1 MQETRRPADTADAA
15 LLAAADHIERH
26 GILYGLACADY
37 SGDAEAEGLPVPC
50 SVTGAVRLVC
60 GAPPWGE
67 PEAPPV
73 HVAVALARIAAAT
86 WPERARLGG
95 AGPEDIAAGHYAD
108 TAGLTAWSDEYADS
122 VPMFDERDSVT
133 GFAVREGGNVAK
145 VAAVLRSLARVS
157 LEVVLPTGDVLV
169 KRDRDGKRTNHPP
182 LGGRASWARLLAMY
196 ANQTT
201 QAHGQADFTGAVF
214 RAVLFEDVPP
224 PEPITAVLATLTI
237 SEGEPDE

>member
-1 MQETRRPADTADAA
+1 MQEQDKAKATTADAA

-26 GILYGLACADY
+26 GLLRGLACADY

-50 SVTGAVRLVC
+50 SIAGAVRLVC
-60 GAPPWGE
+60 GLPPWGE
-67 PEAPPV
+67 PGAPPV

-86 WPERARLGG
+86 WPERAKLGG

-108 TAGLTAWSDEYADS
+108 AVMLSDWSDEHADS
-122 VPMFDERDSVT
+122 VPMFDERDNVT

-157 LEVVLPTGDVLV
+157 LEVVLPSGDVLV

-182 LGGRASWARLLAMY
+182 LGGRA
-196 ANQTT
+196 
-201 QAHGQADFTGAVF
+201 F
-214 RAVLFEDVPP
+214 
-224 PEPITAVLATLTI
+224 
-237 SEGEPDE
+237 